1 MEYDI
6 SETSNK
12 LSLRTWAKIMPFIRP
27 VKFRLLASML
37 LVLASAIIDSAIP
50 LFTRH
55 AVNSFISTGNV
66 SGLSGFAL
74 LYLGVIVVQGVIT
87 VFYGRHSMV
96 AEMLSSR
103 EMKRACFVHL
113 QTLSLSYFNK
123 TPVGY
128 ILARVMSDTEK
139 ISGLIAWAVIQFFW
153 DLFYIAGVF
162 IFMFRLNAQLALI
175 IAVIVPIILL
185 VTYFFKNRFLN
196 VGRKMR
202 SVNSAMTGMYN
213 EGITGAK
220 TSKTLVIEDRNS
232 REFSK
237 VSSDM
242 YRVSMKNA
250 RLGAVFI
257 PLVIFFGSLAT
268 AAVLV
273 QGGNMVITK
282 LIEFGTLSAFISYA
296 LVIMEPVQ
304 ELANLFSEFI
314 AAQAN
319 IERVCH
325 LLEQEPGIVDTPE
338 VLEEYGDL
346 FSPKRENWEPIKG
359 DIEFKDVWFK
369 YPDGDEYIL
378 KDFNLTV
385 PAGTTVAI
393 VGTTGAGKST
403 LVNLA
408 CRFLEPTKGQILIDG
423 RDYRER
429 SQLWLQ
435 SSLGYVLQNPHL
447 FSGTVRENILYG
459 KPDAT
464 DEEIKRAA
472 ELVSADKV
480 AAKLPESYDTDVGEG
495 GDMLSTG
502 EKQLISFARAVVG
515 NPPIFVLD
523 EATSSIDTETELLI
537 QDAISHILTGR
548 TSFIIA
554 HRLSTI
560 KHADIILVVEQGE
573 ILERGSHETLM
584 ALGGRYSKLYR
595 TMMLREEKELEGF
608 LPDDDLE
615 GEAEEI

>member
-1 MEYDI
+1 MEYDVT
-6 SETSNK
+6 ETGSR
-12 LSLRTWAKIMPFIRP
+12 LSLKTWAKILPFIEP
-27 VKFRLLASML
+27 VRGRLLASIAL
-37 LVLASAIIDSAIP
+37 ILVSAVIDSAIP
-50 LFTRH
+50 LFTKY
-55 AVNSFISTGNV
+55 AVNSFISAGTV
-66 SGLSGFAL
+66 KGLGGFAL
-74 LYLGVIVVQGVIT
+74 VYLGVIVVQGVLT

-96 AEMLSSR
+96 AEMVSSR
-103 EMKRACFVHL
+103 EMKRACFIRL
-113 QTLSLSYFNK
+113 QTLSLSYFNQ

-139 ISGLIAWAVIQFFW
+139 ISGLIAWAAIQFLW

-162 IFMFRLNAQLALI
+162 IFMFRLNVQLALI
-175 IAVIVPIILL
+175 IAVIVPVILL
-185 VTYFFKNRFLN
+185 ITFFFKNRFLSA
-196 VGRKMR
+196 GRKMR
-202 SVNSAMTGMYN
+202 SVNSVMTGMYN

-232 REFSK
+232 LEFSK
-237 VSSDM
+237 VSGDM

-268 AAVLV
+268 AAVV
-273 QGGNMVITK
+273 QRGGNMVMEGI
-282 LIEFGTLSAFISYA
+282 IEFGTFSAFISYA

-304 ELANLFSEFI
+304 EIANLFSEFI

-319 IERVCH
+319 IERVSH
-325 LLEQEPGIVDTPE
+325 LLEQELGITDTPE
-338 VLEEYGDL
+338 VIEKYGDI
-346 FSPKRENWEPIKG
+346 FSPKKENWEPIKG
-359 DIEFKDVWFK
+359 DVEFRDVWFK

-378 KDFNLTV
+378 KDFNLKV
-385 PAGTTVAI
+385 PAGTTVAV

-408 CRFLEPTKGQILIDG
+408 CRFLEPTKGQVLIDG

-447 FSGTVRENILYG
+447 FSGTVRDNILYG

-464 DEEIKRAA
+464 DEQMKRAA

-480 AAKLPESYDTDVGEG
+480 AAGLPLGYDTDVGEG

-515 NPPIFVLD
+515 DPPIFVLD

-573 ILERGSHETLM
+573 IVESGSHEALM
-584 ALGGRYSKLYR
+584 DLGGRYSKLYR
-595 TMMLREEKELEGF
+595 AMMLREEKELEGF
-608 LPDDDLE
+608 LPE
-615 GEAEEI
+615 REEE